1 MAAERQLVTLVTGGS
16 RGIGAGIA
24 QVFVAAGTTVII
36 CGRDRDAG
44 EATASEMNHMG
55 PGHCQFV
62 QCDVSNSKDNERLI
76 EVTLAQEG
84 RLDCLVNNAGWHPPH
99 RPIDEISVSEFE
111 ALMRLNVT
119 SYFELS
125 KLALP
130 ALRATRGSIINIG
143 SLVGTIGQEGACAY
157 TATKGAIAGLT
168 RALAIDEARHG
179 VRVNAVLPGVIET
192 PSHLAYL
199 DRQAD
204 PPAAEREI
212 DQWQWLGRVGRS
224 EEVGRVCLFLSGEGA
239 AFVTGVDVV
248 VSGGA
253 ELGYGMK
260 AGWVEPQRAQG

>member
-1 MAAERQLVTLVTGGS
+1 VILVTGGS

-24 QVFVAAGTTVII
+24 QVFVAAGATVIV
-36 CGRDRDAG
+36 CGRDSVVG
-44 EATASEMNHMG
+44 EATAREMDHNG

-76 EVTLAQEG
+76 EVTLAREG

-99 RPIDEISVSEFE
+99 RPIDEVSVSEFE

-119 SYFELS
+119 SYFELC

-130 ALRATRGSIINIG
+130 ALRATRGSIINVG

-157 TATKGAIAGLT
+157 TATKSAISGLT
-168 RALAIDEARHG
+168 KALAIDEARYG

-192 PSHLAYL
+192 PSHLTYL
-199 DRQAD
+199 SRQAD
-204 PPAAEREI
+204 PAAAEHEI
-212 DQWQWLGRVGRS
+212 DQWQWLGRIGHA

-239 AFVTGVDVV
+239 TFVTGADIV

-260 AGWVEPQRAQG
+260 TGWAQPLGVRG

>member
-1 MAAERQLVTLVTGGS
+1 MTLVTGGS

-24 QVFVAAGTTVII
+24 RVFVAAGAAVVV
-36 CGRDRDAG
+36 CGRDQVAG
-44 EATASEMNHMG
+44 EAAAREMDRSG
-55 PGHCQFV
+55 PGRCQFV
-62 QCDVSNSKDNERLI
+62 QCDVSNSEDNERLI
-76 EVTLAQEG
+76 EMTLAREG

-99 RPIDEISVSEFE
+99 RPIDQVSVSEFE

-119 SYFELS
+119 SYFELC

-130 ALRATRGSIINIG
+130 ALRAARGSIINIG

-157 TATKGAIAGLT
+157 TATKGAIDGLT
-168 RALAIDEARHG
+168 RALAIDEARYG

-192 PSHLAYL
+192 PSHLAYVS
-199 DRQAD
+199 RQAD
-204 PPAAEREI
+204 PAAAEREI
-212 DQWQWLGRVGRS
+212 DQWQWLGRVGQA

-239 AFVTGVDVV
+239 AFVTGVGIV

-260 AGWVEPQRAQG
+260 AGWAEPQGPRS